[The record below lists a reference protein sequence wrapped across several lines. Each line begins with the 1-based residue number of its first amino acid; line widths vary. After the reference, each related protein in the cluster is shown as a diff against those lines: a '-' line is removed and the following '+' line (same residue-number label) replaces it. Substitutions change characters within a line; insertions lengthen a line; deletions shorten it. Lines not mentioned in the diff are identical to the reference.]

1 MVYLVVISAREYK
14 QNDISCIVGLFPVHF
29 VALSVEK
36 VRVISDS
43 RILRDIVIKSSEG
56 SDYLPKCSDNV

>member
-14 QNDISCIVGLFPVHF
+14 QNDISCIVGLFPAHF

-36 VRVISDS
+36 VRVISD
-43 RILRDIVIKSSEG
+43 
-56 SDYLPKCSDNV
+56 